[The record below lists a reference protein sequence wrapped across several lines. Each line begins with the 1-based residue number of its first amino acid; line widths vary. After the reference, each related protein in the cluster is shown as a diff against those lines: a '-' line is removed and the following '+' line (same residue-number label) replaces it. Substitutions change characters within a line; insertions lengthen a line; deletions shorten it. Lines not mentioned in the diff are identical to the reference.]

1 MFGFGCFYGRNRIII
16 GIVYCRT
23 MKYFLVCARKIFLKL
38 YNLLLTLWDDNF
50 VMLNFI

>member
-1 MFGFGCFYGRNRIII
+1 MFGLGCFYGRNRIII

-38 YNLLLTLWDDNF
+38 NNLLLTLWDDNF